1 MAWRDLPEALQKE
14 LVPNFLAPSEICAFA
29 VVSRGV
35 CALCESGVVWERV
48 LARALANVLRAD
60 ARSAAFGKH
69 ANASYVHERS
79 SAYRKCKAERKA
91 LIAAMNAD
99 SPRHAFKALVS
110 QKSAAERRTRGTLLL
125 LAHSACCEDAHCSEN
140 PKCRVFRGLLAHGAS
155 CAQRLRG
162 NCANCVRLWSLLRT
176 HAERCRVLGCGV
188 PACEQ
193 LKEQARLHSLAPAL
207 RYVLANRR
215 RRDAAR
221 RVLAKLAAP
230 KRCDERRAPRPST
243 AGPARTPRESSGPGC
258 IERSAA

>member
-193 LKEQARLHSLAPAL
+193 LKEQARLHSL
-207 RYVLANRR
+207 V
-215 RRDAAR
+215 
-221 RVLAKLAAP
+221 
-230 KRCDERRAPRPST
+230 
-243 AGPARTPRESSGPGC
+243 REC
-258 IERSAA
+258 V